1 MAVNFFGPQDRGEAA
16 SIGAPRAF
24 SARQVMT
31 AKNVKTVAETD
42 RRRGGARYALR
53 VFRKRRCRFE
63 FVAAERRI

>member
-1 MAVNFFGPQDRGEAA
+1 MAVNFFGPQDRGETA
-16 SIGAPRAF
+16 SVGAPRAF

-53 VFRKRRCRFE
+53 ASRSDVVSLSLTPRSG
-63 FVAAERRI
+63 I